1 MHRCTMRYV
10 LCPLA
15 RARVVAAL
23 ACEAFFLVMA
33 WASPPLIIVI
43 ILFILIAV
51 MILVKVT
58 HYIFLTM
65 DGDSI
70 MLLACFDYPVS
81 KEAVEMVNMI
91 MTVPTFWVRF
101 D

>member
-1 MHRCTMRYV
+1 MHYALYTRRYV

-43 ILFILIAV
+43 ILFILIILIV
-51 MILVKVT
+51 LIILTNCFDVSKMIAMMIFVKVV
-58 HYIFLTM
+58 I
-65 DGDSI
+65 DSNSR
-70 MLLACFDYPVS
+70 L
-81 KEAVEMVNMI
+81 
-91 MTVPTFWVRF
+91 
-101 D
+101 